1 MAVMI
6 FKENHH
12 SHLLLCILYNKI
24 MLCEFWLNSARN
36 MVLDT
41 LKKLAFQPVILLFPV
56 KLRSFSEKFVAEISS
71 FIQMRLPWIV

>member
-1 MAVMI
+1 
-6 FKENHH
+6 
-12 SHLLLCILYNKI
+12 